1 MQTLPPVRIG
11 RQRSHDPINFRNRFY
26 TNFNRYIKR
35 TRHQRSKI
43 AQRRYEKQVQLH
55 MARQIEAVEQAGAV
69 RMQKLYEDLFGW
81 QARITTTLSRSSKWL
96 INLVM
101 IVVLSGCSS
110 VFGGKDKNTPATIEL
125 SPLEAVTD
133 IPWQATLTVQDPDG
147 IASIRV
153 TSPDSSWTYS
163 VGGVEQTETSFTNT
177 FSQEG
182 SKSFRVTVTDEKDA
196 ETTREFSVEVHP
208 RNPSVSAIV
217 WEPRTHEVT
226 QIYRPETRVM
236 NVDGIDSIRVT
247 RGDTDK
253 SRVFVGDGS
262 SLLSYEWSG
271 DYSALRLQ
279 APVMVEHTI
288 EVYDPFGLVQS
299 YTVPVNF
306 IRENVLPQVTVE
318 DLGNGMDTFTARIIA
333 QDDYM
338 LSLLE
343 FDFGFGLESVNLQQN
358 SLDTLIT
365 RHFDDEQPRDLNYM
379 VRITDDEGG
388 VSEVTGTSKLRGLA
402 TLNLTWQTYLD
413 ETPVDGG
420 HVIMRHREIDFD
432 TTLVSVGGQVQAR
445 IPRGSYEV
453 LIHANPLMRLPSKGG
468 PVGFEGFVEGNGEY
482 VSNISRV
489 RLSRDFLPSVYES
502 SFWHGG
508 NETFVLSGTQI
519 MNEMQL
525 VDFNDRAYESIVLG
539 PGFDVDFYL
548 ELNKD
553 LSSVIE
559 TLENNY
565 YSYPVVY
572 RGIRGGYTLE
582 EISRQ
587 TYDGFGVADV
597 PLASEPLVFA
607 FNWGDSNC
615 KPGWTIWDDNVC
627 TVGRVPGALASEDA
641 KDGFRLFYND
651 LMSILNGSRIGI
663 NPYLVEMVEGYSED
677 ISDRIIDKPN
687 FFNNL
692 NAGARLMTSNLKNGV
707 FYYGLTNGHAMAAN
721 DVRNRGPPYTQ
732 DKTLVKVFARF
743 QDRFYDAAVSR
754 PAVYA
759 GGATNESRF
768 IGRMEN
774 MFTPD
779 PFISGVEDNRWRI
792 PMFGSSRDPPT
803 VMLQLG
809 FSYLHPD
816 YGVIPVRRT
825 FLDKDV
831 RNIKIL
837 HGFAP
842 FGQQQYL
849 TEGIRQQ
856 IRDFVFDHGGT
867 EWQSNSLSN
876 GRDVGFNLQF
886 YHRYQDKPN

>member
-125 SPLEAVTD
+125 SPLEARVGV
-133 IPWQATLTVQDPDG
+133 PWQATLSVEDIVG
-147 IASIRV
+147 ITRV
-153 TSPDSSWTYS
+153 KVTNPDSSW
-163 VGGVEQTETSFTNT
+163 
-177 FSQEG
+177 
-182 SKSFRVTVTDEKDA
+182 
-196 ETTREFSVEVHP
+196 
-208 RNPSVSAIV
+208 
-217 WEPRTHEVT
+217 
-226 QIYRPETRVM
+226 
-236 NVDGIDSIRVT
+236 
-247 RGDTDK
+247 
-253 SRVFVGDGS
+253 
-262 SLLSYEWSG
+262 
-271 DYSALRLQ
+271 
-279 APVMVEHTI
+279 
-288 EVYDPFGLVQS
+288 VYTLPD
-299 YTVPVNF
+299 VPVHSW
-306 IRENVLPQVTVE
+306 
-318 DLGNGMDTFTARIIA
+318 TFTANFNQPGEYPFLVQVTNAKSQETTKEFTVNVLDRDVPKLVTRVDTDGIESITYHIDILDVTPLAWLII
-333 QDDYM
+333 DDGINTDPIA
-338 LSLLE
+338 LN
-343 FDFGFGLESVNLQQN
+343 GL
-358 SLDTLIT
+358 SLDTTIT
-365 RHFDDEQPRDLNYM
+365 RFYEGLGGNIEYT
-379 VRITDDEGG
+379 ITAENSAGG
-388 VSEVTGTSKLRGLA
+388 KTVVSGNTKLRGLA

-453 LIHANPLMRLPSKGG
+453 LIHANPSMRLPSKGG

-519 MNEMQL
+519 MSSDIYMRVPFESQL
-525 VDFNDRAYESIVLG
+525 KSVIE

-587 TYDGFGVADV
+587 TYNGFGVAGV

-641 KDGFRLFYND
+641 KDGFRLFYRD
-651 LMSILNGSRIGI
+651 IMALLDGPKIAI

-707 FYYGLTNGHAMAAN
+707 LYYGLTNGHAMAEN
-721 DVRNRGPPYTQ
+721 DVRNRGPAYTQ
-732 DKTLVKVFARF
+732 DKTLSKIFARF
-743 QDRFYDAAVSR
+743 QDRYYDAAVSR

-768 IGRMEN
+768 IGRVEN

-779 PFISGVEDNRWRI
+779 PLKPSITEEDIWRI

-803 VMLQLG
+803 VMRQLDFG
-809 FSYLHPD
+809 YLHPD

-849 TEGIRQQ
+849 TERMRQDMFDFRERLGLPQ
-856 IRDFVFDHGGT
+856 LLNPRDT
-867 EWQSNSLSN
+867 
-876 GRDVGFNLQF
+876 GFNLQF